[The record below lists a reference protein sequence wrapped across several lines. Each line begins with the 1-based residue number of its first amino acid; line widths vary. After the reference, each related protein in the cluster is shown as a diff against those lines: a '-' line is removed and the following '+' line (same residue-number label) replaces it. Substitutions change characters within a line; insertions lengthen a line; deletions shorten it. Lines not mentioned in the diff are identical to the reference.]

1 MTMQVKHFSANL
13 AIVLAIAAIFLG
25 GCTRSPS
32 PRFYTLNPTQDQV
45 ISRSSSAGRNT
56 VVGVGPVK
64 MADYLDQSK
73 IVTRPGDNQVI
84 KAEFDRWSGPLK
96 DNFIN
101 VLAEN
106 IGSLLPAAQIQLF
119 PWRTP
124 EPVDYQVILDVSRYD
139 GRLGD
144 AAWLD
149 SRWSIFQGPE
159 RKLIKAHRSSISEP
173 VTGPN
178 YGDLVA
184 AQSRALGRLSREIAQ
199 AIKNSGRN

>member
-1 MTMQVKHFSANL
+1 MHVKIFSRNFLIIL
-13 AIVLAIAAIFLG
+13 AMAPILLF
-25 GCTRSPS
+25 GCASPS
-32 PRFYTLNPTQDQV
+32 PRFYALSPTQDQ
-45 ISRSSSAGRNT
+45 IIARSSSPAQNPVIGI
-56 VVGVGPVK
+56 GPVK

-84 KAEFDRWSGPLK
+84 KAEFDRWAGPLK

-106 IGSLLPAAQIQLF
+106 IGSLLPRSQIQLF

-124 EPVDYQVILDVSRYD
+124 EPVEYQVTLEVIRYD

-144 AAWLD
+144 AARLD

-159 RKLIKAHRSSISEP
+159 RKLVKTGRSSITEP
-173 VTGPN
+173 VTGPD

-184 AQSRALGRLSREIAQ
+184 AQSRALGQLSREIAQ
-199 AIKNSGRN
+199 AIKTSGRN